1 MVASFG
7 LNYVKIELL
16 ACCVKGGFMPSLFT
30 LESTPNALHVKC
42 FGDWTHANVSTV
54 LKHSFKTPHKKIIFK
69 LNGINSMD
77 TAGAMALLHVKSYF
91 ESRGKHFEME
101 GASSLT
107 QGLLNLCIEY
117 SAPRNKPNFKA
128 KKFDDSLVFV
138 GKMVE
143 GYWFTFM
150 AFMSFVGGAVS
161 TFLKSSLQPK
171 SIRFKA
177 TLYHME
183 HNGMYALPII
193 AITTLLVGVVIAYQG
208 AVQLEKF
215 GANIFIV
222 EMVGIAATRELAPLI
237 VAIVIAGRSA
247 SAFTAQ
253 IGVMKITEEVDAMR
267 TMGFGPWEFLVLP
280 RVVALIVSMPLLVLF
295 GDGVAILGGMIV
307 AQAELG
313 VSMSEFLARF
323 QETVALKHTVIGLVK
338 APFFGAIIALIGCYR
353 GFQISSSTESV
364 GHYTTVSVVNAI
376 FWVIAF
382 NALFSVLLTELG
394 W

>member
-1 MVASFG
+1 MV
-7 LNYVKIELL
+7 
-16 ACCVKGGFMPSLFT
+16 SLFI
-30 LESTPNALHVKC
+30 LEPTPDALHVKC
-42 FGDWTHANVSTV
+42 HGKWEHDTVSST
-54 LKHSFKTPHKKIIFK
+54 LNHNFKTPLKNIVFDLTSIDT
-69 LNGINSMD
+69 ID
-77 TAGAMALLHVKSYF
+77 TAGAMALLHVKNLLESQGKMF
-91 ESRGKHFEME
+91 EFQ
-101 GASSLT
+101 GASKST
-107 QGLLNLCIEY
+107 QGLLDLCIEY
-117 SAPRNKPNFKA
+117 SSTHSKPHKEPKRFS
-128 KKFDDSLVFV
+128 DGLVNI

-143 GYWFTFM
+143 EYWLTFM
-150 AFMSFVGGAVS
+150 AFISFVGGAVS
-161 TFLKSSLQPK
+161 ALGRSAVNPK
-171 SIRFKA
+171 SIRFRA

-193 AITTLLVGVVIAYQG
+193 GITTLLVGVVIAYQG

-267 TMGFGPWEFLVLP
+267 TMGFGSWEFLVLP
-280 RVVALIVSMPLLVLF
+280 RMLALIVSMPLLVLF

-323 QETVALKHTVIGLVK
+323 QETVALKHTLIGLIK

-353 GFQISSSTESV
+353 GFQINSSTESV
-364 GHYTTVSVVNAI
+364 GHYTTISVVNAI

>member
-1 MVASFG
+1 M
-7 LNYVKIELL
+7 
-16 ACCVKGGFMPSLFT
+16 
-30 LESTPNALHVKC
+30 H
-42 FGDWTHANVSTV
+42 
-54 LKHSFKTPHKKIIFK
+54 
-69 LNGINSMD
+69 
-77 TAGAMALLHVKSYF
+77 
-91 ESRGKHFEME
+91 
-101 GASSLT
+101 
-107 QGLLNLCIEY
+107 
-117 SAPRNKPNFKA
+117 
-128 KKFDDSLVFV
+128 V
-138 GKMVE
+138 GKVVE
-143 GYWFTFM
+143 KYWFTFM

-161 TFLKSSLQPK
+161 ALWHSLLNPRA
-171 SIRFKA
+171 IRFRA

-193 AITTLLVGVVIAYQG
+193 GITTLLVGVVIAYQG

-253 IGVMKITEEVDAMR
+253 IGVMKITDEVDAMR

-280 RVVALIVSMPLLVLF
+280 RMIALILSMPLLVLF
-295 GDGVAILGGMIV
+295 GDGIAILGGMII

-323 QETVALKHTVIGLVK
+323 QETVALKHTVIGLIK

-364 GHYTTVSVVNAI
+364 GRYTTVSVVNAI

-382 NALFSVLLTELG
+382 NALFSVLLTEMG

>member
-1 MVASFG
+1 MA
-7 LNYVKIELL
+7 
-16 ACCVKGGFMPSLFT
+16 SLFT
-30 LESTPNALHVKC
+30 LEPSHEALRVKC
-42 FGDWTHANVSTV
+42 FGAWDNANVSSV
-54 LKHSFKTPHKKIIFK
+54 LQYSFKTPLQNVIFE
-69 LNGINSMD
+69 LSEINSID
-77 TAGAMALLHVKSYF
+77 TAGAMALLHVKKNLQSK
-91 ESRGKHFEME
+91 GKNIQFK
-101 GASSLT
+101 GASESV
-107 QGLLNLCIEY
+107 QGLLDLCSEH
-117 SAPRNKPNFKA
+117 SSSKE
-128 KKFDDSLVFV
+128 SLTKEPKHFGDGLVYV
-138 GKMVE
+138 GKMAE
-143 GYWFTFM
+143 EYWLTFM
-150 AFMSFVGGAVS
+150 AFMSFVGGAVNA
-161 TFLKSSLQPK
+161 LWQSLLNPK
-171 SIRFKA
+171 SIRLKA

-193 AITTLLVGVVIAYQG
+193 GITALLVGVVIAYQG

-280 RVVALIVSMPLLVLF
+280 RMVALILSMPLLVLF

-313 VSMSEFLARF
+313 VSMSEFLTRF
-323 QETVALKHTVIGLVK
+323 QETVALKHTVIGLIK

-364 GHYTTVSVVNAI
+364 GHYTTISVVNAI